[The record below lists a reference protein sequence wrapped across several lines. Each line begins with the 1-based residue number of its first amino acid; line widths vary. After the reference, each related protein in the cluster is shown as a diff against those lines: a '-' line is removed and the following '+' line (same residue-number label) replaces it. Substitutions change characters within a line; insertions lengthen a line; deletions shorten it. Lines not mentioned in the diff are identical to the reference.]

1 MIRWASDRIGKSG
14 IIGFVSGSGFIEKPG
29 MDGMRKSLNQEFSSI
44 YVLNL
49 RGDIRKNMLSKGR
62 AKEGQNIF
70 ESGSMSGI
78 CITLFV
84 KNPTIKMENRIHYLD
99 IGDDLRAEDKTN
111 KIRTFFSVGQ
121 ISQNGGW
128 AIIKPDHHNDW
139 IQQRDASAENYIILG
154 DKKGDAL
161 KIFENY

>member
-29 MDGMRKSLNQEFSSI
+29 MYGMRKSLNQEFSSI

-78 CITLFV
+78 C
-84 KNPTIKMENRIHYLD
+84 N
-99 IGDDLRAEDKTN
+99 
-111 KIRTFFSVGQ
+111 
-121 ISQNGGW
+121 
-128 AIIKPDHHNDW
+128 
-139 IQQRDASAENYIILG
+139 
-154 DKKGDAL
+154 
-161 KIFENY
+161 